1 MIFDKGSFRDQ
12 AGKIF
17 YLDNKVY
24 RVIKREG
31 VERLNFLLE
40 NQVIEKSI
48 KENYLIKSKIVN
60 NVDIN
65 KNFTQDDLIFEH
77 EKIPYISYPYEWS
90 FSQLKAAAL
99 HHLEFHL
106 YLLDMGANLIDASA
120 YNIQFIGNK
129 PIFID
134 LLSLKKY
141 EEGEYWIGH
150 KQFCENFLNPLIL
163 QSKKGVYF
171 NNWFKGNLEGIKT
184 EDLNNILS
192 FKDKLS
198 YNIFVQVYLLNKFD
212 QSSKNSTKQFKSNF
226 KKKFSKKSFYA
237 LLKQIRNFIQSLKPK
252 KNKTIWEDYSQNNT
266 YDQNEETKKIECV
279 SEFISKNKFQILCDL
294 GCNNGLYS
302 SLALEKGTKKVVGFD
317 YDINAIEEAYNM
329 SKKKNYNFL
338 PLYLD
343 ASNPSTRIGWNENE
357 RKSFN
362 DRANFDCVLALA
374 FKHHLSLAKNIPL
387 DEVIMWII
395 SLAPKGLIEF
405 IPKSDE
411 TVKKMLEI
419 KGDIFQNYTEKN
431 FEKYINE
438 NGKIISITN
447 ISKSG
452 RKIYEFER

>member
-12 AGKIF
+12 AGKVF
-17 YLDNKVY
+17 YSNNKVY
-24 RVIKREG
+24 RIINKEG
-31 VERLNFLLE
+31 LKRLNYI
-40 NQVIEKSI
+40 IEKNIIKKSI
-48 KENYLIKSKIVN
+48 NDNYLIQTRL
-60 NVDIN
+60 VD
-65 KNFTQDDLIFEH
+65 KENFSEEFSQDDLIYEH

-99 HHLEFHL
+99 HHLDFHL
-106 YLLDMGANLIDASA
+106 YLLDLGATLIDASA
-120 YNIQFIGNK
+120 YNIQFIGHK

-141 EEGEYWIGH
+141 DDGEYWTGH

-163 QSKKGVYF
+163 QSKKGINF

-184 EDLNNILS
+184 QDLNNILN
-192 FKDKLS
+192 FTDKIS
-198 YNIFVQVYLLNKFD
+198 YNIFFQVYLLNKFEEK
-212 QSSKNSTKQFKSNF
+212 SKNSEIKIDSKL
-226 KKKFSKKSFYA
+226 KKKFPKKSYSS
-237 LLKQIRNFIQSLKPK
+237 LLKQLKNFIKGLKPK
-252 KNKTIWEDYSQNNT
+252 KNKTLWENYSTTNT
-266 YDQNEETKKIECV
+266 YEKSEEKNKTECV
-279 SEFISKNKFQILCDL
+279 KEFIKKNNFDTLCDL

-302 SLALEKGTKKVVGFD
+302 ILSLQNGCKKVIGFD
-317 YDINAIEEAYNM
+317 YDLNAIDQAYNF
-329 SKKKNYNFL
+329 SCKDKLNFL
-338 PLYLD
+338 PIYFD
-343 ASNPSTRIGWNENE
+343 ASNPSTRIGWNEVE

>member
-1 MIFDKGSFRDQ
+1 MNFDRGSFRDQ

-48 KENYLIKSKIVN
+48 KENYLIKSKIVKN
-60 NVDIN
+60 IDIN

-99 HHLEFHL
+99 HHLDFHL
-106 YLLDMGANLIDASA
+106 YLLDMGVNLIDASA

-163 QSKKGVYF
+163 QSKKGIHF

-184 EDLNNILS
+184 QDLDNILS

-198 YNIFVQVYLLNKFD
+198 YNIFFQVYLLNKFD
-212 QSSKNSTKQFKSNF
+212 QTSKNSTKQFKSNF
-226 KKKFSKKSFYA
+226 KKKFLKKNFYA

-266 YDQNEETKKIECV
+266 YDQNEEKNKIDCV
-279 SEFISKNKFQILCDL
+279 SEFISKNKFEILCDL

-302 SLALEKGTKKVVGFD
+302 IIALNKGVKKVIGFD
-317 YDINAIEEAYNM
+317 YDLNAVEDAYNI
-329 SKKKNYNFL
+329 SRKKNYNFL

-343 ASNPSTRIGWNENE
+343 ASNPSTRIGWNEEE
-357 RKSFN
+357 RKSFK

-374 FKHHLSLAKNIPL
+374 FEHHLSLAKNIPL
-387 DEVIMWII
+387 EELLEWLI
-395 SLAPKGLIEF
+395 SIAPKGLIEF
-405 IPKSDE
+405 VPKNDQ
-411 TVKKMLEI
+411 TVIKMLEI
-419 KGDIFQNYTEKN
+419 KGDIFHDYTEEN
-431 FEKYINE
+431 FEKFIKKNA
-438 NGKIISITN
+438 KIISKKNIT
-447 ISKSG
+447 KSG